1 MCTRPLLHHAFHL
14 LVPPCM
20 LPPPLAPSPGD
31 MFVWSNQYGQ
41 IINPLTGKTVLTLP
55 NWRTSGPKVKGMNT
69 AYPFGGTA
77 VMLPLTYKN
86 DYKVVEIM

>member
-1 MCTRPLLHHAFHL
+1 MRL
-14 LVPPCM
+14 